1 MTSAPTPAVDLFVL
15 EDPSG
20 RRRRRMRL
28 AGRAISLLF
37 LVWFVAIALGGL
49 GIAPGGRFPLG
60 RLVAPPAGPPAF
72 AALPVPRP
80 PTAADLSPALP
91 ASYTAAPAG
100 AKQLSPTA
108 QRRPAPPAR
117 APRTR
122 AQGQAGTDL
131 RHGRKTS
138 PGATAARGRSTTAP
152 GQVRKPDTRLKG
164 RGGTAPTAV
173 APGRSTTAPG
183 QVRNPDTR
191 PRARSGSA
199 PTPVARGRSTTPPA
213 GQVRNADARPKARSE
228 TAATTAATT
237 APGRSRSLA
246 DRPGRL
252 RKP

>member
-80 PTAADLSPALP
+80 PTTADLSPALP

-108 QRRPAPPAR
+108 QRRPPAR

-213 GQVRNADARPKARSE
+213 VQVRNADARPKARSE
-228 TAATTAATT
+228 TAATTAAT
-237 APGRSRSLA
+237 ASPGRSRSLA
-246 DRPGRL
+246 DRPGRP
-252 RKP
+252 RRP

>member
-152 GQVRKPDTRLKG
+152 GQVRKPDTRPKG

-173 APGRSTTAPG
+173 APGRSTAPG
-183 QVRNPDTR
+183 QVRKADTR

-213 GQVRNADARPKARSE
+213 GQVRNADARPKVRSE
-228 TAATTAATT
+228 TAATTAAT
-237 APGRSRSLA
+237 APPGRSRSSA
-246 DRPGRL
+246 ARPDRPR
-252 RKP
+252 RP